1 MKKFLSLFLCL
12 ILLLSA
18 VTLFTSCDVHYDRDD
33 DDDEDDDKKK
43 TTTTTKL
50 DIPDDYKLYSDGYI
64 SFAYPEEWNKQD
76 GSIVMFRDPDTTNNI
91 NVVYE
96 DKTSVYDSL
105 TADEFEEA
113 MNEVYE
119 SMGMSISNVSVTT
132 KKTNG
137 LTVRVFSFK
146 TTVASTSTVMR
157 QTQYVTTISNRTY
170 TVTVTETV
178 SDADLADTVF
188 ETLSAAK

>member
-18 VTLFTSCDVHYDRDD
+18 VTLFTACDNDDDRDRD
-33 DDDEDDDKKK
+33 DDDKKK

-50 DIPDDYKLYSDGYI
+50 DIPDGYELYSDGKI
-64 SFAYPEEWNKQD
+64 SFAYPEDWENQG
-76 GSIVMFRDPDTTNNI
+76 GSLVMFRDPDTTNNI

-119 SMGMSISNVSVTT
+119 SMGMSISNVSVAT

-137 LTVRVFSFK
+137 LSVRVFSFK
-146 TTVASTSTVMR
+146 TTVASTSAVMR
-157 QTQYVTTISNRTY
+157 QTQYVTTIDNRTY
-170 TVTVTETV
+170 TVTVTELV